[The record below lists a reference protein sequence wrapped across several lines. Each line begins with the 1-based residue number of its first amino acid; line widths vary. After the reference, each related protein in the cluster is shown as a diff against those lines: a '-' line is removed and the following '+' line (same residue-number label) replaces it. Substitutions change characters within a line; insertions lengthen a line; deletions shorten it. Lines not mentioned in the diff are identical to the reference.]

1 MGREETLTL
10 YTPARVP
17 GGTCNTIARE
27 GQVKEGVK
35 LPLCSQV
42 RRCPPRW
49 DLARLTPGGTGVRA
63 ALCLSQTAGSCLRV
77 PARLAGHAGQRD
89 QGTGEE
95 AQPRGTLS
103 VQRTSWSAPT
113 ALSCRLAAALLT
125 SCSQS
130 FWMLLARIFPAVG
143 PIPPHSSRG
152 ELSYGCRGHRQ
163 LLDGALNVPW
173 HRWLCPP

>member
-1 MGREETLTL
+1 MGREETITL

-17 GGTCNTIARE
+17 GGTGNTIARE

-63 ALCLSQTAGSCLRV
+63 ALCLSQTAGSLRV
-77 PARLAGHAGQRD
+77 PARLAGHTGQRD

-95 AQPRGTLS
+95 AQPQGTLS
-103 VQRTSWSAPT
+103 VHKDVVVCTHCS
-113 ALSCRLAAALLT
+113 LL
-125 SCSQS
+125 Q
-130 FWMLLARIFPAVG
+130 ARCC
-143 PIPPHSSRG
+143 PPHLL
-152 ELSYGCRGHRQ
+152 LSK
-163 LLDGALNVPW
+163 LLDAACTYFSRSGSHPAAHQPWRALVRLRGA
-173 HRWLCPP
+173 PPAP